1 MGLFEELRF
10 DEHGLIPAV
19 VQDAVTGKV
28 LMVAYMNEEALRK
41 TLETRTTWF
50 YSRSRKTLWH
60 KGETSGHV
68 QHVERVYV
76 DCDRDCLLVQV
87 RQEGVA
93 CHTGFFSCFHRMV
106 EGTEISEPRASCPV
120 SPLLAFLGDLF
131 LIIEERAERPSPSSY
146 TARLPCRGEGEDSP
160 ESHRRG
166 PLRSSLPP
174 LREKKTR
181 RDHLRYEVADLLYH
195 LLVLLK
201 HEGLTY
207 AEVMEELRNR
217 HIKAQATTS

>member
-106 EGTEISEPRASCPV
+106 EGTEISEPRASCPA

-146 TARLPCRGEGEDSP
+146 TARLLAEGKEKILRKVTEEATEVLLAAFEGE
-160 ESHRRG
+160 E
-166 PLRSSLPP
+166 
-174 LREKKTR
+174 TR

>member
-19 VQDAVTGKV
+19 VQDVVTGKV

-68 QHVERVYV
+68 QHVERLYV

-106 EGTEISEPRASCPV
+106 EGTEISEPRASCPA

-146 TARLPCRGEGEDSP
+146 TARLLAEGKEKILRKVTEEATEVLLAAFEGE
-160 ESHRRG
+160 E
-166 PLRSSLPP
+166 
-174 LREKKTR
+174 TR

>member
-19 VQDAVTGKV
+19 VQDVVTGKV

-106 EGTEISEPRASCPV
+106 EGTEISEPRASCPA

-146 TARLPCRGEGEDSP
+146 TARLLAEGKEKILRKVTEEATEVLLAAFEGE
-160 ESHRRG
+160 E
-166 PLRSSLPP
+166 
-174 LREKKTR
+174 TR

>member
-1 MGLFEELRF
+1 MGVFEELRF

-106 EGTEISEPRASCPV
+106 EGTEILEPRASCPA

-131 LIIEERAERPSPSSY
+131 SIIEERAKHPSPSSY
-146 TARLPCRGEGEDSP
+146 TARLLAEGKEKILRKVAEEATEVLLAAFEGE
-160 ESHRRG
+160 E
-166 PLRSSLPP
+166 
-174 LREKKTR
+174 TR

-207 AEVMEELRNR
+207 VEVMEELSSR

>member
-106 EGTEISEPRASCPV
+106 EGTEISEPRASCPA
-120 SPLLAFLGDLF
+120 SPLLAFLGELF

-146 TARLPCRGEGEDSP
+146 TARLLAEGKEKILRKVTEEATEVLLAAFEGE
-160 ESHRRG
+160 E
-166 PLRSSLPP
+166 
-174 LREKKTR
+174 TR

>member
-146 TARLPCRGEGEDSP
+146 TARLLAEGKEKILRKVTEEATEVLLAAFEGE
-160 ESHRRG
+160 E
-166 PLRSSLPP
+166 
-174 LREKKTR
+174 TR

>member
-68 QHVERVYV
+68 QHVERLYV

-106 EGTEISEPRASCPV
+106 EGTEISEPRASCPA

-146 TARLPCRGEGEDSP
+146 TARLLAEGKEKILRKVTEEATEVLLAAFEGE
-160 ESHRRG
+160 E
-166 PLRSSLPP
+166 
-174 LREKKTR
+174 TR

>member
-19 VQDAVTGKV
+19 VQDVVTGKV

-106 EGTEISEPRASCPV
+106 EGTEISEPRASCPA

-146 TARLPCRGEGEDSP
+146 TARLLAEGKEKIIRKVTEEATEVLLAAFEGE
-160 ESHRRG
+160 E
-166 PLRSSLPP
+166 
-174 LREKKTR
+174 TR